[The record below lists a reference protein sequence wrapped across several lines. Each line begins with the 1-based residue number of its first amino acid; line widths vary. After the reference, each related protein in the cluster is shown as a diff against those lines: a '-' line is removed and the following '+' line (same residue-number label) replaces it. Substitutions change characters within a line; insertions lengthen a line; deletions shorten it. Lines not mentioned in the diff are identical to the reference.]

1 MPIIG
6 GARNMGFLIHNDR
19 FILSI
24 LITLCISLSGCA
36 CSLVLT
42 SNSSVGIKRSFLY
55 MAFFVFVH
63 ESSTLLA
70 FYTSSPD
77 MFRLFV
83 LLKSS
88 SAYLI
93 KSSLL
98 LFTGFYTEKR
108 WLKRLALSAHLLSI
122 GQVLLIFLSSQWAD
136 TIISFT
142 QPFEAQY
149 QSNANWYVIVPGI
162 LFIVMSVGIM
172 FHYKPLGRK
181 SVANSVFVVLLLLSI
196 VFLSVFYLST
206 RDMVFDNMHL
216 IILLGAIAANLKAM
230 PLTSND
236 TRYLSRTN
244 VLDGFPEAVIIHDRK
259 GRIVHIHDGIK
270 TVKLSARLAEIE
282 AKLMEAGAL
291 KDAHTLSEGR
301 ITIED
306 KSPVHLQYKVST
318 LQTGGKVFGRLIA
331 LRDVSKMVDLQLELS
346 RKNRQL
352 ELAFAKRQQV
362 ARTIGQLAM
371 EKERPRILDKVN
383 SIANAYISRIR
394 RDVARLESEMA
405 PGPDFHKKVREMNDQ
420 LLEFTRSVIGEIRA
434 TVKKLNPEP
443 VASENLGDME

>member
-1 MPIIG
+1 
-6 GARNMGFLIHNDR
+6 
-19 FILSI
+19 
-24 LITLCISLSGCA
+24 
-36 CSLVLT
+36 
-42 SNSSVGIKRSFLY
+42 
-55 MAFFVFVH
+55 
-63 ESSTLLA
+63 
-70 FYTSSPD
+70 
-77 MFRLFV
+77 
-83 LLKSS
+83 
-88 SAYLI
+88 
-93 KSSLL
+93 
-98 LFTGFYTEKR
+98 
-108 WLKRLALSAHLLSI
+108 
-122 GQVLLIFLSSQWAD
+122 
-136 TIISFT
+136 
-142 QPFEAQY
+142 
-149 QSNANWYVIVPGI
+149 
-162 LFIVMSVGIM
+162 M
-172 FHYKPLGRK
+172 FHYKPLGRNRLPFGIR
-181 SVANSVFVVLLLLSI
+181 SVTLLSI

-306 KSPVHLQYKVST
+306 KSPVHLNTKFQPFRR
-318 LQTGGKVFGRLIA
+318 GKVFGRLIT

-352 ELAFAKRQQV
+352 ELAFERRKQV

-371 EKERPRILDKVN
+371 EKERARILDKVN
-383 SIANAYISRIR
+383 SIANAYISRVR
-394 RDVARLESEMA
+394 RDVAQLESEMT

>member
-1 MPIIG
+1 MS
-6 GARNMGFLIHNDR
+6 FLITNDR

-371 EKERPRILDKVN
+371 EKERARILDKVN

>member
-1 MPIIG
+1 
-6 GARNMGFLIHNDR
+6 
-19 FILSI
+19 
-24 LITLCISLSGCA
+24 
-36 CSLVLT
+36 
-42 SNSSVGIKRSFLY
+42 

>member
-1 MPIIG
+1 
-6 GARNMGFLIHNDR
+6 
-19 FILSI
+19 
-24 LITLCISLSGCA
+24 
-36 CSLVLT
+36 
-42 SNSSVGIKRSFLY
+42 

-371 EKERPRILDKVN
+371 EKERARILDKVN